1 MAGQPPKTGLENVL
15 GVLGASG
22 YMQNLGPGAR
32 SISKAA
38 RTNYLL
44 GMANAKQRYAQQGN
58 QNNSGRARIHYAAIH
73 GDVKL
78 LRNLK
83 NLGADLEMTLEGETP
98 LILAV
103 RNNQPAIVEELCN
116 LGADLN
122 RPMENGETALHLAV
136 YMSNYKIVNILLN
149 CKADVTVGAGS
160 IMTPLHIA
168 AFNGNEQMIE
178 LLLKHGAKAT
188 LDAKTMNLI
197 GQQTPLHMAIGSGCL
212 GCVQLLIQAG
222 ADVTAE
228 NEAEETAIQRA
239 ESEYDLWEERVEYD
253 EDNPR
258 VSAGRRAYHRERLD
272 QALEILKFLKD
283 MMNEPAMGG
292 RRKRRSRAT
301 RRRKMRRAHK
311 SRKH

>member
-1 MAGQPPKTGLENVL
+1 MAGQTPKTGLENVL
-15 GVLGASG
+15 GVLGVSG

-32 SISKAA
+32 AISKTA
-38 RTNYLL
+38 RSNYLL

-58 QNNSGRARIHYAAIH
+58 QENSGRARIHYAAIH
-73 GDVKL
+73 GDTKL

-83 NLGADLEMTLEGETP
+83 NLGANLEMTLEGKTP

-103 RNNQPAIVEELCN
+103 EHNQPAIVEELCN

-136 YMSNYKIVNILLN
+136 YSSNFKIVNLLLN
-149 CKADVTVGAGS
+149 CKADVTAGAGT

-168 AFNGNEQMIE
+168 AFNGNEQMID
-178 LLLKHGAKAT
+178 LLLQRGAKAV
-188 LDAKTMNLI
+188 LDAKTMSLI

-212 GCVQLLIQAG
+212 GCVKLLLQAG
-222 ADVTAE
+222 ADVTIE
-228 NEAEETAIQRA
+228 DSGHQNAIQQA
-239 ESEYDLWEERVEYD
+239 ESEYDRWEERVDYD

-258 VSAGRRAYHRERLD
+258 VSASSRAYHRERLD
-272 QALEILKFLKD
+272 EALEILKFLKD
-283 MMNEPAMGG
+283 MINEPAMGG